1 MIDGTRWSV
10 GSIASDHCV
19 DDGHGIS
26 GGVQKRR
33 EFFQTR
39 VPTVTD

>member
-1 MIDGTRWSV
+1 MRRSV
-10 GSIASDHCV
+10 GSIAGDYCV

-33 EFFQTR
+33 ALF
-39 VPTVTD
+39 

>member
-1 MIDGTRWSV
+1 MGKRRSV
-10 GSIASDHCV
+10 GLMASNHRV

-33 EFFQTR
+33 ALF
-39 VPTVTD
+39 